1 MTATFE
7 TTKPLGVSPG
17 AASTD
22 EADLSALGYEQ
33 KLHRT
38 MSSFTSFCLAFSMVS
53 INTGVVT
60 LFADP
65 FNRVGGI
72 GVLLWLLVIPFVSCI
87 VLVYSHLSSRI
98 PVTGYAYQWSS
109 RLVNKS
115 YGWFT
120 GWIAMISFM
129 AGTAGTASAI
139 GAVFAPEIWAN
150 PTQGQV
156 QALSISATIL
166 VCVINIF
173 GIKVATKL
181 NDIGAVIELV
191 GTAILGAFLIVGVFF
206 VFSDSQGFGLLVD
219 TTPAGGHPLSLTTFA
234 LAMLLPVNVLLGWE
248 GAADLAEE
256 TLDPRKA
263 AAQAMIR
270 AVAVSSIC
278 GVGMFALLALA
289 IPGPIADF
297 LARPENPVIGLVRT
311 RFGDMAGLGMLAV
324 AFASIFACLIANM
337 AVATRMIYALSR
349 DNMLPASK
357 ALMGVSAR
365 TGTPVAAIILVTVIA
380 IVMNL
385 ASGGF
390 VAALYSM
397 VGLTYYCT
405 YFLTLVGAYL
415 AHRQNR
421 IPSAPVDAFGLGDW
435 LVPTIGLGVLW
446 TIVVITTFSVPDES
460 HPGAFMTMFM
470 LAVGAAWWVFKLR
483 GDLKTGRAGPP
494 DLAPK
499 RR

>member
-1 MTATFE
+1 MTDTYASANH
-7 TTKPLGVSPG
+7 GGASP
-17 AASTD
+17 SD
-22 EADLSALGYEQ
+22 EADLAALGYPQ

-38 MSSFTSFCLAFSMVS
+38 MGPFTSFCLAFSMVS

-65 FNRVGGI
+65 FNRVGGF
-72 GVLLWLLVIPFVSCI
+72 GVLLWFLVIPFVSCI
-87 VLVYSHLSSRI
+87 VLVYSHLSARI

-139 GAVFAPEIWAN
+139 GAVFAPEIWAD

-166 VCVINIF
+166 VCAINIF
-173 GIKVATKL
+173 GIKVATKM
-181 NDIGAVIELV
+181 NDIGAVIELL
-191 GTAILGAFLIVGVFF
+191 GSAILMLALMFGVFYL
-206 VFSDSQGFGLLVD
+206 FSDSQGFGLLTD
-219 TTPAGGHPLSLTTFA
+219 TTPASGNPLSLTTFA

-256 TLDPRKA
+256 TLDPRRA

-278 GVGMFALLALA
+278 GVTMFALLALS
-289 IPGPIADF
+289 IPGPVAEF
-297 LARPENPVIGLVRT
+297 LKHAENPVIGLVRT
-311 RFGDMAGLGMLAV
+311 RFGDFAALMMLVV

-349 DNMLPASK
+349 DNMLPGSK
-357 ALMGVSAR
+357 MLMGVSAR
-365 TGTPVAAIILVTVIA
+365 TGTPVVAIILVTAIA

-385 ASGGF
+385 AAGGF

-397 VGLTYYCT
+397 VGLTYYLT

-421 IPSAPVDAFGLGDW
+421 IPAAPVDAFGLGDW
-435 LVPTIGLGVLW
+435 LVPTIGIGLLW
-446 TIVVITTFSVPDES
+446 TLVVIATFSIPTES

-470 LAVGAAWWVFKLR
+470 LAVGATWWVVKLR
-483 GDLKTGRAGPP
+483 GDLAAGRAGPP
-494 DLAPK
+494 DLTPN

>member
-1 MTATFE
+1 MTITMDSKNLKTA
-7 TTKPLGVSPG
+7 G
-17 AASTD
+17 ASLVGD
-22 EADLSALGYEQ
+22 EADLAALGYPQ

-38 MSSFTSFCLAFSMVS
+38 MSPFTSFCLAFSMVS
-53 INTGVVT
+53 INTGVIT

-65 FNRVGGI
+65 FNRVGGF
-72 GVLLWLLVIPFVSCI
+72 GVLLWFLVIPFVSCI
-87 VLVYSHLSSRI
+87 VLVYSHLSARI

-139 GAVFAPEIWAN
+139 GSVFAPEIWAN

-156 QALSISATIL
+156 QALSISATIV
-166 VCVINIF
+166 VCAINIF
-173 GIKVATKL
+173 GIKVATKM
-181 NDIGAVIELV
+181 NDIGAVIEL
-191 GTAILGAFLIVGVFF
+191 LGSAVLMAALIGGVFF
-206 VFSDSQGFGLLVD
+206 FFSNTQGFGLLVD
-219 TTPAGGHPLSLTTFA
+219 TTPASGQPLSLTTFA

-256 TLDPRKA
+256 TLDPRRA
-263 AAQAMIR
+263 ASQAMIR

-278 GVGMFALLALA
+278 GVAMFALLALA
-289 IPGPIADF
+289 IPGPVKDF
-297 LARPENPVIGLVRT
+297 LTQPENPVIGLVRA
-311 RFGDMAGLGMLAV
+311 RFGNTAAFGMLIV

-357 ALMGVSAR
+357 LLMGVNAR
-365 TGTPVAAIILVTVIA
+365 TGTPVAAIILVTLIA
-380 IVMNL
+380 IAMNL

-415 AHRQNR
+415 AHKNNR
-421 IPSAPVDAFGLGDW
+421 IPHAPVDAFGLGAW
-435 LVPTIGLGVLW
+435 LVPTIGLGILW

-483 GDLKTGRAGPP
+483 GDLAAGRAGPP
-494 DLAPK
+494 DLAVRSK
-499 RR
+499 

>member
-1 MTATFE
+1 MTATYKTSSRMGSE
-7 TTKPLGVSPG
+7 
-17 AASTD
+17 AAD
-22 EADLSALGYEQ
+22 AADLSALGYEQ

-38 MSSFTSFCLAFSMVS
+38 MGSFTSFCLAFSMVS

-65 FNRVGGI
+65 FKRVGGI
-72 GVLLWLLVIPFVSCI
+72 GVLMWLLVIPFVSCI
-87 VLVYSHLSSRI
+87 VLVYSHLSARI

-120 GWIAMISFM
+120 GWVAMISFM

-166 VCVINIF
+166 VCAINIF
-173 GIKVATKL
+173 GIKVATKM
-181 NDIGAVIELV
+181 NDIGAVIELG
-191 GTAILGAFLIVGVFF
+191 GTMILMVALIVGVFF
-206 VFSDSQGFGLLVD
+206 VFGDSQGIGLLVD
-219 TTPAGGHPLSLTTFA
+219 TTPASGQPLSLTTVA

-256 TLDPRKA
+256 TKNPRRA

-270 AVAVSSIC
+270 AVAVSSIF

-289 IPGPIADF
+289 IPGPVADF
-297 LARPENPVIGLVRT
+297 LARPENPVIGLVRA
-311 RFGDMAGLGMLAV
+311 RFGDAAAMGMVFV

-349 DNMLPASK
+349 DKMLPASGF
-357 ALMGVSAR
+357 LMGVNAR
-365 TGTPVAAIILVTVIA
+365 TGTPVAAIVLVTVIA
-380 IVMNL
+380 IAMNL

-421 IPSAPVDAFGLGDW
+421 IPQAPVDAFGLGAW

-446 TIVVITTFSVPDES
+446 TLVVITTFSVPDES
-460 HPGAFMTMFM
+460 HPGAFMTLFM
-470 LAVGAAWWVFKLR
+470 LAVGATWWVVKLR
-483 GDLKTGRAGPP
+483 GDLKAGRAGPP

>member
-1 MTATFE
+1 MTITMDSKNQKTAGSNL
-7 TTKPLGVSPG
+7 LG
-17 AASTD
+17 D
-22 EADLSALGYEQ
+22 EADLAALGYPQ

-38 MSSFTSFCLAFSMVS
+38 MSPFTSFCLAFSMVS

-65 FNRVGGI
+65 FNRVGGF
-72 GVLLWLLVIPFVSCI
+72 GVLLWFLVIPFVSCI
-87 VLVYSHLSSRI
+87 VLVYSHLSARI

-139 GAVFAPEIWAN
+139 GSVFAPEIWAN

-166 VCVINIF
+166 VCAINIF
-173 GIKVATKL
+173 GIKVATKM
-181 NDIGAVIELV
+181 NDIGAVIEL
-191 GTAILGAFLIVGVFF
+191 LGSAVLMAALICGVFF
-206 VFSDSQGFGLLVD
+206 FFNNTQGIGLLVD
-219 TTPAGGHPLSLTTFA
+219 TTPASGQPLSLTTFA

-256 TLDPRKA
+256 TLDPRRA

-278 GVGMFALLALA
+278 GVAMFALLALS
-289 IPGPIADF
+289 IPGPVKDF
-297 LARPENPVIGLVRT
+297 LTQPENPVIGLVRA
-311 RFGDMAGLGMLAV
+311 RFGNMAAIGMLVV

-357 ALMGVSAR
+357 LLMGLNAR
-365 TGTPVAAIILVTVIA
+365 TGTPVAAIVLVTLIA
-380 IVMNL
+380 IAMNL

-405 YFLTLVGAYL
+405 YFLTLIGAYL
-415 AHRQNR
+415 AHKNNR
-421 IPSAPVDAFGLGDW
+421 IPHAPVDAFGLGAW

-446 TIVVITTFSVPDES
+446 TIVVISTFSLPDES

-470 LAVGAAWWVFKLR
+470 LALGAAWWVFKLR
-483 GDLKTGRAGPP
+483 GDLAAGRAGPP
-494 DLAPK
+494 DIAARSK
-499 RR
+499 